1 MRLAIS
7 SLLVGA
13 VCGLCEGGVLPIRQ
27 APNPPPCS
35 PVTLWNY
42 ITVTQTVVRVPAT
55 VTILQQD
62 PNAIASS
69 MAHVDTEQVSIESIE
84 NPVSAKPIPATQ
96 TFVHSISVSGY
107 EATEVPNT
115 GASVFYM
122 SKGPA
127 TTDWAY
133 SPSASI
139 VAEVTTVTVLPV
151 PAVKSAQQEAQYN
164 TTDATFHTP
173 FSSPSAGWNGTST
186 GSSIVG
192 PADASSGAPA
202 TGTGFSYGPPTPLA
216 SSTEVQ
222 ATQPVYTT
230 TITQVATVYATSLNP
245 VSGYGT
251 PAYGYDVSTYSYDA
265 GLSAGEDLVKRQTC
279 VWISA
284 TIGGQEV
291 GWCNNWAGGSTLT
304 YTSWETT
311 TTPTYIPGIGPIT
324 KSGTSSI
331 DSAGGSVTIQTST
344 NLASSSPPAA
354 TPTACGQ
361 TGPFQIGFDDL
372 PVFSTT
378 DNNTADF
385 PPIFNPYE
393 HFFWGDGWAYVPP
406 PTEPFPPQSGNRL
419 AQFVPSLNNTVGGS
433 TDAGAIPPSSFGAGP
448 RNYNNNYWFSASS
461 AYVGCD
467 NGSRNLSQICDFVAT
482 AYQWDNVTQTEVVV
496 ATQHF
501 RIPPCPDFNK
511 CQLTQIAFNYLF
523 YKMST
528 LSFYANVQGQVSQ
541 FWIDSID
548 MNWYNNTCAAG
559 LARMQSRKI

>member
-1 MRLAIS
+1 MRLPIS
-7 SLLVGA
+7 TLLLGA
-13 VCGLCEGGVLPIRQ
+13 VCGFCEGGVLPIRQ
-27 APNPPPCS
+27 APNPPCS

-42 ITVTQTVVRVPAT
+42 ATITQTVVQIPAT
-55 VTILQQD
+55 VTIVQQD
-62 PNAIASS
+62 PNAVASS
-69 MAHVDTEQVSIESIE
+69 MASLDSAQVSIQSIE
-84 NPVSAKPIPATQ
+84 NPVSAQPRPATQ
-96 TFVHSISVSGY
+96 TFTDSVIVSGY
-107 EATEVPNT
+107 EATEVPNA
-115 GASVFYM
+115 GGSVFYM
-122 SKGPA
+122 SKGPSS
-127 TTDWAY
+127 TDWTY
-133 SPSASI
+133 QPSASI
-139 VAEVTTVTVLPV
+139 VAAITTVTVRPV
-151 PAVKSAQQEAQYN
+151 PATTSHHQEAQLSASN
-164 TTDATFHTP
+164 NTFHVP
-173 FSSPSAGWNGTST
+173 FSSPSTGWNGTSD

-192 PADASSGAPA
+192 PTDASSGIPA
-202 TGTGFSYGPPTPLA
+202 TGTDFPYGPPTPYV
-216 SSTEVQ
+216 SSTEVLP
-222 ATQPVYTT
+222 TQPVYTAT
-230 TITQVATVYATSLNP
+230 VTEVATVYATTLAP

-251 PAYGYDVSTYSYDA
+251 PAYSYDISTYSNDA
-265 GLSAGEDLVKRQTC
+265 SSPDSDDLEKRQTC

-304 YTSWETT
+304 FTSWETT
-311 TTPTYIPGIGPIT
+311 TTPTYIPGIGPVT
-324 KSGTSSI
+324 KSGTTSTN
-331 DSAGGSVTIQTST
+331 SAEGSVTIQTST
-344 NLASSSPPAA
+344 NLASSSSPSSA

-419 AQFVPSLNNTVGGS
+419 AQFVPYLNNTVSGS
-433 TDAGAIPPSSFGAGP
+433 TGAGSIPPSSFGAGP
-448 RNYNNNYWFSASS
+448 RNYDNNYWFSASS

-482 AYQWDNVTQTEVVV
+482 AYQWDNVTQAEVVV

-511 CQLTQIAFNYLF
+511 CQLTQIVFNYLF

-541 FWIDSID
+541 FWIDSIN